1 MKKSIII
8 LLIIIL
14 IVAVLIGIYLYTTS
28 EKIYELSEEE
38 VLTSGSN
45 ELGEVSDMSV
55 TTKEELFNEV
65 GDAVDEHLGI

>member
-1 MKKSIII
+1 MKKSVVI
-8 LLIIIL
+8 LLIVIL

-45 ELGEVSDMSV
+45 EPEEVSDISV
-55 TTKEELFNEV
+55 TTKEGLFNEV
-65 GDAVDEHLGI
+65 GDAVDEHLKQ